1 MWRSTGPFKVDRCP
15 LLDRP
20 DDAPLFLRPSGAVT
34 TRDFLQQAHALAAAL
49 PASRYVL
56 NACRDRFRFALTVA
70 AALIGDRVSLL
81 CGDPSPP
88 VLAALLERYPD
99 TAVVDDDHPSVGPGR
114 GVNPALPADRLA
126 AIVFTS
132 GSTGAPV
139 AHEKRW
145 GALVARS
152 RAAGERFA
160 LDEAA
165 PAAVIGTVPPGHMY
179 GFETTV
185 LLPLHAA
192 CASWCGPAFFPADVS
207 AALCATA
214 APHLL
219 VTTPLQLRSL
229 AALPG
234 PYPGRCISATA
245 PLDAAL
251 AASLETAWSAE
262 LHEIFGAT
270 EVGSIATRRT
280 AREEG
285 WRPYPGVSLRQTA
298 DAALV
303 EAVGAPPF
311 PLADEIQLQADGTFR
326 LLGRRTDLVK
336 LGGRRASLAGLN
348 RILTELQGVCDGV
361 FVVPDDLESRS
372 TARLEA
378 VVVAPGRS
386 RAELMAELRDRID
399 PVFLPRRLV
408 RVDALPR
415 NSLGKLPRQAVL
427 DLLARATPPPP

>member
-1 MWRSTGPFKVDRCP
+1 MDRLP

-20 DDAPLFLRPSGAVT
+20 DGAALFLRGTGAVT
-34 TRDFLQQAHALAAAL
+34 AAEFLREAHALATAL
-49 PASRYVL
+49 PVGRHVL

-70 AALIGDRVSLL
+70 AALIAGRVSLL
-81 CGDPSPP
+81 CGDPAPP
-88 VLAALLERYPD
+88 VVAALLERYPD
-99 TAVVDDDHPSVGPGR
+99 TAVVGDDHPSAAAATGG
-114 GVNPALPADRLA
+114 NPVLPADRLA

-160 LDEAA
+160 LDERA
-165 PAAVIGTVPPGHMY
+165 PASVIGTVPPGHMY
-179 GFETTV
+179 GFETTI

-207 AALCATA
+207 AALRATA

-219 VTTPLQLRSL
+219 VSTPLQLRSL

-234 PYPGRCISATA
+234 PHPARCISATA
-245 PLDAAL
+245 PLDAGL
-251 AASLETAWSAE
+251 ASRLEAAWSAE

-270 EVGSIATRRT
+270 EVGSVATRRT
-280 AREEG
+280 TREEC
-285 WRPYPGVSLRQTA
+285 WRPYRGVRLRQTA
-298 DAALV
+298 EAPLV
-303 EAVGAPPF
+303 EAEGAPPF
-311 PLADEIQLQADGTFR
+311 PLADDVELRADGTFR

-348 RILTELQGVCDGV
+348 RILTGLEGVRDGV

-386 RAELMAELRDRID
+386 RAELLAELRDRID

-415 NSLGKLPRQAVL
+415 NALGKLPRQAVL
-427 DLLARATPPPP
+427 DLLNRATPPPA